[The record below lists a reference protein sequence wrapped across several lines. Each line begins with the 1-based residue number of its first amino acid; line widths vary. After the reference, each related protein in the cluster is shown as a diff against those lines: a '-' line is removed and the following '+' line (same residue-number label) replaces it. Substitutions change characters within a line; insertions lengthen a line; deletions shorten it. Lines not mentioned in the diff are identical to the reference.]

1 MDRQHRHDL
10 KHDKFVDEIGVLSGK
25 ARDNQ
30 RILLFLAG
38 GLIALAAIV
47 YGVFFYLGNKED
59 NAQEALAVAIETFD
73 ALVGDPPAGQPAPPQ
88 TGPRFKTEA
97 EKTAAAEKQFK
108 DLQSKYS
115 GTDASDVA
123 GLYLARIAVSR
134 GDNKS
139 ARTLLEEFIDG
150 HEDHILVSTARFS
163 LYQLR
168 IDSGEA
174 AQVATELT
182 AELAKTEPVLPGDAL
197 LILLAQAHEVQ
208 GEPAKARDAYRRL
221 TTEFP
226 ESPYVVEAQRRIGG
240 AV

>member
-73 ALVGDPPAGQPAPPQ
+73 APVGDPPAGQPAPPQ

-97 EKTAAAEKQFK
+97 EKTAAAEKQFN
-108 DLQSKYS
+108 DVQSKYS

-123 GLYLARIAVSR
+123 GLYLARIAASR
-134 GDNKS
+134 GDTKT
-139 ARTLLEEFIDG
+139 ARPLLEAFVKDQD
-150 HEDHILVSTARFS
+150 DHLLASAARFS
-163 LYQLR
+163 LYQMR
-168 IDSGEA
+168 IEGGEA
-174 AQVATELT
+174 AQVAVELN
-182 AELAKTEPVLPGDAL
+182 AELAKEEPALPGDSL
-197 LILLAQAHEVQ
+197 LVLLAQAYDAQ
-208 GEPAKARDAYRRL
+208 GDPTKSREAYRRI
-221 TTEFP
+221 TNEFP
-226 ESPYVVEAQRRIGG
+226 ESPYVIEAQRRVG
-240 AV
+240 A

>member
-30 RILLFLAG
+30 RILLFLAS

-73 ALVGDPPAGQPAPPQ
+73 APVGDPPAGQPAPPQ

-108 DLQSKYS
+108 DVQSKYS

-123 GLYLARIAVSR
+123 GLYLARIAASR
-134 GDNKS
+134 GDTKT
-139 ARTLLEEFIDG
+139 ARPQLEAFVKDQK
-150 HEDHILVSTARFS
+150 DHILAGAARFS
-163 LYQLR
+163 LYQMR
-168 IDSGEA
+168 IESGEA
-174 AQVATELT
+174 AQVAVEVS
-182 AELAKTEPVLPGDAL
+182 AELAKEEPALPGDSL
-197 LILLAQAHEVQ
+197 LVLLAQAYDAQ
-208 GEPAKARDAYRRL
+208 GDATKSREAYRRI

-226 ESPYVVEAQRRIGG
+226 ESPYVIEAQRRVG
-240 AV
+240 A